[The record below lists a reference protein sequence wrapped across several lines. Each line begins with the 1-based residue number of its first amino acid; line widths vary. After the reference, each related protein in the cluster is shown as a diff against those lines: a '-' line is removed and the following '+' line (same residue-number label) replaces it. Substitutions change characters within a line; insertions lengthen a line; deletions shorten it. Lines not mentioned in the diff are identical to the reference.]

1 VDKTIVES
9 VIQMAESHLLNV
21 QNEIK
26 KLEINRAE
34 IDDKISEYKKYLTD
48 SAQAVRIAKQE
59 MTDNPVNTP
68 APQE

>member
-1 VDKTIVES
+1 MVYTRRIVVDNTIMEP
-9 VIQMAESHLLNV
+9 VIKMAESHLLNV

-48 SAQAVRIAKQE
+48 SAQAVRIAK
-59 MTDNPVNTP
+59 
-68 APQE
+68 